1 MSFWLARP
9 CCVIVSLCA
18 LPVVALGTFTLQKF
32 RVFFIWPPCDSS
44 AMEWDVGIC
53 TDKASAVFR
62 IPQFK
67 HVCKTNSH
75 PKDPSKEYDVW
86 ETNCVSS
93 GEVLT
98 IGPLHLTI
106 IIAWSCDP
114 SGKLARHSMLGV
126 AVVEIGEDLVV
137 WHQTLTLVNNE
148 SSKSIAIATRDISG
162 GCGMFPYPY
171 ADYREDFDGFVLL
184 SDAFDPLQGW
194 LSKDE
199 GTLTV
204 SCDVELASSRIHPL
218 QPSPIPTVRTEDIT
232 SNNIADFLESG
243 DLSDVTLTVGAEE
256 ICAHRFILAAH
267 SPVFH
272 AAFSHDMTE
281 ANEGNV
287 VIEGLDLWAVR
298 RMLAFMY
305 NGKLDISESGEED
318 VCSLLQA
325 AHRYQV
331 TPLVDSCVLVMKS
344 QLTEQ
349 VAVDYLLQA
358 DLSGISSLKNAC
370 VKFAVSSGTR
380 LAGIERTESFAQ
392 LVEKQPHLLVE
403 LLTAAAHVIG
413 HL

>member
-44 AMEWDVGIC
+44 AMGWDVGIC
-53 TDKASAVFR
+53 TEKASAVFR

-75 PKDPSKEYDVW
+75 PKDPSKEYYGL

-93 GEVLT
+93 GVVLK
-98 IGPLHLTI
+98 IGPLHLNI
-106 IIAWSCDP
+106 IVAWSCDP
-114 SGKLARHSMLGV
+114 RGKLARHSMLGV
-126 AVVEIGEDLVV
+126 TVAEIGEASVKR
-137 WHQTLTLVNNE
+137 HQSLTLVNNE
-148 SSKSIAIATRDISG
+148 SAKSITVANRFIT
-162 GCGMFPYPY
+162 GCWGSCPRPY
-171 ADYREDFDGFVLL
+171 ADALEDDDGFVFV
-184 SDAFDPLQGW
+184 SDVFDPLQGW
-194 LSKDE
+194 LSTDE

-204 SCDVELASSRIHPL
+204 SCDVELASSQIHPL
-218 QPSPIPTVRTEDIT
+218 QQDPIPTLRMEDIT
-232 SNNIADFLESG
+232 SGNIAAFLQSG
-243 DLSDVTLTVGAEE
+243 HHSDVRLTVGAEE
-256 ICAHRFILAAH
+256 ICAHSLILAAH
-267 SPVFH
+267 SPVFD
-272 AAFSHDMTE
+272 ATFSHNMTE
-281 ANEGNV
+281 AKERNV
-287 VIEGLDLWAVR
+287 IIKGLDLSAVR

-305 NGKLDISESGEED
+305 NGKLDIRESGED